1 MGQKYTKTSRRYPFV
16 ISRRLLIGLLYSLT
30 SIIIVLPIWHI
41 SKYAEKAAKTLSINL
56 NETLILLT
64 LGLAAW
70 VFSNIFL
77 LLKLRKYLDEKRSKK
92 QFETLKAFQQETLSL
107 LSVDALCQR
116 ILEVL
121 PNLIND
127 VDIFIAL
134 RNEAGSYSI
143 IGSTEGFSLTQE
155 ENIKAIEEVED
166 SARGGYI
173 GISPL
178 KYDNLLKGY
187 LCLRPKEKLKMN
199 YQDVKCFQQFAD
211 HVSLCLKNINI
222 YQRRYQL
229 TIRDDLTGLY
239 NRRYFREY
247 MAKNWPE
254 RERQAFLSLY
264 IDDFELYKELYGG
277 ACSDEILKWYGQ
289 AILSSAGED
298 GKIFYFSSDE
308 YIVYLLG
315 KTKDEILGIAH
326 KIQETLKQNH
336 EGRPEGIPPVTVS
349 IGIALQSAKGYHNDT
364 EILKQAECAAL
375 YSKQNGRSGIELY
388 GTSAEEAG
396 QDTKNKNTYSHISA
410 TVYALTAAI
419 NAKDPYAASHS
430 SHVAQY
436 AGLLAQKIGLNS
448 DEIRSIKEAALLHDI
463 GKIGIPEHILNKK
476 GKLTAEEYEIVKGH
490 AAASAEMIHF
500 LPNMSYVIP
509 AVLSH
514 HERYDGKG
522 YPRGL
527 TGEEIPLSGRILAI
541 CDSYDAMVSERSYKE
556 PISVEAAVD
565 ELKKHKGTQFD
576 PHLADAFISLIPE
589 IEQAVN

>member
-254 RERQAFLSLY
+254 REGQAFLSLSMTLNY
-264 IDDFELYKELYGG
+264 IRN
-277 ACSDEILKWYGQ
+277 CM
-289 AILSSAGED
+289 AG
-298 GKIFYFSSDE
+298 
-308 YIVYLLG
+308 
-315 KTKDEILGIAH
+315 
-326 KIQETLKQNH
+326 
-336 EGRPEGIPPVTVS
+336 
-349 IGIALQSAKGYHNDT
+349 
-364 EILKQAECAAL
+364 
-375 YSKQNGRSGIELY
+375 
-388 GTSAEEAG
+388 
-396 QDTKNKNTYSHISA
+396 
-410 TVYALTAAI
+410 
-419 NAKDPYAASHS
+419 
-430 SHVAQY
+430 
-436 AGLLAQKIGLNS
+436 
-448 DEIRSIKEAALLHDI
+448 
-463 GKIGIPEHILNKK
+463 
-476 GKLTAEEYEIVKGH
+476 
-490 AAASAEMIHF
+490 
-500 LPNMSYVIP
+500 P
-509 AVLSH
+509 AVMKS
-514 HERYDGKG
+514 
-522 YPRGL
+522 
-527 TGEEIPLSGRILAI
+527 
-541 CDSYDAMVSERSYKE
+541 
-556 PISVEAAVD
+556 
-565 ELKKHKGTQFD
+565 
-576 PHLADAFISLIPE
+576 
-589 IEQAVN
+589 